1 MNQSIRKAAVIG
13 SGIMGSG
20 IAAHLA
26 NVGIPCLLLDV
37 VPTQLT
43 EEETKK
49 GLTPENPAVRSR
61 LATSAIEKLSK
72 IKPAPLYD
80 PAFASRITPGN
91 LEDHLPQIADV
102 DWVIEVVV
110 ENLEVK
116 QQLLKRVEQHWK
128 PGTVVSS
135 NTSGISINEMAA
147 ECGESFRKHF
157 LGTHFFNPPRYMKL
171 LEIIPGRDTEPE
183 LVARM
188 KDFCERVLGKG
199 VVIAKDTP
207 NFIANRIGTYGLL
220 VTLQEMLEKGFTVE
234 EVDAVTGP
242 AMGRPK
248 SATFRTLDLVGLDTF
263 VHVADN
269 VRMNVENEHEQA
281 VFTSPDVLTGMVAR
295 GWLGEKSGQG
305 FYLKKKTPAGS
316 EILSLDL
323 KTLEYVP
330 QMKPKSASLEAAK
343 MAKGA
348 GAKTKALLGAKDRYS
363 DLAWDILKQV
373 LVYSAEKVG
382 EIADSVKEIDDAMK
396 WGFSW
401 ELGPFETWD
410 AIGLARSVERMEAEG
425 LTVPAWVKEWVA
437 AGHKSFYKQEE
448 GRLYSIHVA
457 SGAYREVEQPEE
469 VINLRSLKEQNKV
482 VKGNSGA
489 SLIDIGDGVAC
500 LEFHSPNNAI
510 GEDIL
515 SMITQSIDEVR
526 SNFRGL
532 VIANQARNYCVGA
545 NIMLLLMEAQ
555 DEEWDEINEII
566 RKFQYTMYAL
576 KRFEKPVVAAPHRM
590 CLGGGVE
597 SCLPADL
604 VIAAPETYYGLV
616 EVGVG
621 LIPAG
626 GGCKEL
632 ALRASQTAGLPDAD
646 LQPYINHIFQT
657 VGTATVSTSGH
668 DAKRLG
674 YLRPSDRVAVSQDVQ
689 IYQAKQAVLG
699 LDRSGYEPI
708 PQEKVR
714 VVGAEGKAVLQL
726 GALGMKQSGYI
737 SDHDYLIARKLAHVL
752 AGGDVPAGTLVSE
765 EYMLDLER
773 EAFLSLCGEPKTQ
786 QRMHH
791 MLTKGKALRN

>member
-1 MNQSIRKAAVIG
+1 
-13 SGIMGSG
+13 MGSG

-49 GLTPENPAVRSR
+49 GLTLENPA
-61 LATSAIEKLSK
+61 
-72 IKPAPLYD
+72 PAPLYD

-220 VTLQEMLEKGFTVE
+220 
-234 EVDAVTGP
+234 
-242 AMGRPK
+242 
-248 SATFRTLDLVGLDTF
+248 
-263 VHVADN
+263 
-269 VRMNVENEHEQA
+269 
-281 VFTSPDVLTGMVAR
+281 
-295 GWLGEKSGQG
+295 
-305 FYLKKKTPAGS
+305 
-316 EILSLDL
+316 
-323 KTLEYVP
+323 
-330 QMKPKSASLEAAK
+330 MKPKSASLEAAK

-500 LEFHSPNNAI
+500 L
-510 GEDIL
+510 
-515 SMITQSIDEVR
+515 
-526 SNFRGL
+526 
-532 VIANQARNYCVGA
+532 
-545 NIMLLLMEAQ
+545 
-555 DEEWDEINEII
+555 
-566 RKFQYTMYAL
+566 
-576 KRFEKPVVAAPHRM
+576 
-590 CLGGGVE
+590 
-597 SCLPADL
+597 
-604 VIAAPETYYGLV
+604 
-616 EVGVG
+616 
-621 LIPAG
+621 
-626 GGCKEL
+626 
-632 ALRASQTAGLPDAD
+632 
-646 LQPYINHIFQT
+646 
-657 VGTATVSTSGH
+657 
-668 DAKRLG
+668 
-674 YLRPSDRVAVSQDVQ
+674 
-689 IYQAKQAVLG
+689 
-699 LDRSGYEPI
+699 
-708 PQEKVR
+708 
-714 VVGAEGKAVLQL
+714 
-726 GALGMKQSGYI
+726 
-737 SDHDYLIARKLAHVL
+737 
-752 AGGDVPAGTLVSE
+752 
-765 EYMLDLER
+765 
-773 EAFLSLCGEPKTQ
+773 
-786 QRMHH
+786 
-791 MLTKGKALRN
+791 